1 MKDRKRYPIICR
13 VSMRYRIIQEG
24 ARKYKSIEFSTGL
37 SLSNEEWDS
46 DRQRACTTHDKKRGL
61 KACIDHMYINSTI
74 ERIYERCR
82 LITEDIRGRE
92 FDGLRVSLD
101 EAREAFTSD
110 DTLYRLRGIQELPT
124 LTAGVLEWL
133 SDKNDSDITSD
144 GTKASRRNTLN
155 HLRAYHEATTP
166 NTPLCWET
174 LTRDYIEQFRSWL
187 ITERGLSNTTTNKQI
202 KTMSTF
208 LMWANG
214 AGKVT
219 APMKL
224 GKLKEQT
231 DGGKM
236 YLSTED
242 IDALCD
248 LELTGAERDTRDWF
262 IISCCT
268 GLRVGDLQG
277 LTTDNLIPVTGK
289 DWVYELIHR
298 QEKTKK
304 AVSVPIVVPQVVR
317 VLERLQRQFPVKRTA
332 QYLNK
337 TIKGIAKRAGLNA
350 RTEGLDEETG
360 IPLRQYEAITM
371 HTGRRSFATNAYKAG
386 VPLTTIQAKTGY
398 SDINTLEIYLRR
410 STEEKKEAF
419 AHNYTR

>member
-1 MKDRKRYPIICR
+1 
-13 VSMRYRIIQEG
+13 MRYRIIQEG

>member
-1 MKDRKRYPIICR
+1 
-13 VSMRYRIIQEG
+13 MRYRIIQEG
-24 ARKYKSIEFSTGL
+24 ARKYKSIELSTGL

>member
-1 MKDRKRYPIICR
+1 
-13 VSMRYRIIQEG
+13 MRYRIIQEG

-231 DGGKM
+231 DGG
-236 YLSTED
+236 
-242 IDALCD
+242 
-248 LELTGAERDTRDWF
+248 
-262 IISCCT
+262 
-268 GLRVGDLQG
+268 
-277 LTTDNLIPVTGK
+277 
-289 DWVYELIHR
+289 
-298 QEKTKK
+298 
-304 AVSVPIVVPQVVR
+304 
-317 VLERLQRQFPVKRTA
+317 VLHA
-332 QYLNK
+332 
-337 TIKGIAKRAGLNA
+337 
-350 RTEGLDEETG
+350 
-360 IPLRQYEAITM
+360 
-371 HTGRRSFATNAYKAG
+371 
-386 VPLTTIQAKTGY
+386 
-398 SDINTLEIYLRR
+398 
-410 STEEKKEAF
+410 
-419 AHNYTR
+419 